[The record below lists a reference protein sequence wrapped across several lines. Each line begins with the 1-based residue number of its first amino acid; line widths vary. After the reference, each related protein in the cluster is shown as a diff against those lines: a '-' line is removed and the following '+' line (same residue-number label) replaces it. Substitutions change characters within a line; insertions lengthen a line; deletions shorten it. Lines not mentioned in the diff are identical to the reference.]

1 MKSVFISF
9 NQAFFESIMTILDKS
24 NIRGYTSFEDVR
36 GRGSRTGVPH
46 FGSHAWPTMNGA
58 IITIIEEEK
67 VDSLLEKLQT
77 LDKQT
82 EALGLRAFVWN
93 IEKMI

>member
-58 IITIIEEEK
+58 IVTIIEEEK